1 MLINLISCVIYL
13 NSAFTNRIKHFYTL
27 VILWKAYTQYVFV
40 LSTLRYLAYDFR
52 QQGLLYGSRHTTHTT
67 AVTQRV
73 LRSSYARTTSVVH
86 STIQCK
92 AIAIPLQTHHK
103 KRLKQSPTNPKDK
116 SRKPETM

>member
-1 MLINLISCVIYL
+1 MPPSLRHY
-13 NSAFTNRIKHFYTL
+13 
-27 VILWKAYTQYVFV
+27 AYG
-40 LSTLRYLAYDFR
+40 LR
-52 QQGLLYGSRHTTHTT
+52 QQNLLCGGRHTTRTT

-73 LRSSYARTTSVVH
+73 PQPPYARATTAVH

-92 AIAIPLQTHHK
+92 ATAIPLQTHHK

>member
-1 MLINLISCVIYL
+1 MIYL
-13 NSAFTNRIKHFYTL
+13 DSAFTNRIKHFYTL

-52 QQGLLYGSRHTTHTT
+52 QQGLLYGGRHTTHTT

-73 LRSSYARTTSVVH
+73 PQPPYARAADAVH

-92 AIAIPLQTHHK
+92 ATAIPLQIHHK
-103 KRLKQSPTNPKDK
+103 KRLKQIPANPKDK
-116 SRKPETM
+116 SRKPETIQL

>member
-52 QQGLLYGSRHTTHTT
+52 QQGLLCDDRHTTRTT

-73 LRSSYARTTSVVH
+73 PRSSYARATAAVH
-86 STIQCK
+86 STIQ
-92 AIAIPLQTHHK
+92 
-103 KRLKQSPTNPKDK
+103 
-116 SRKPETM
+116 RKPTIITL